1 MKIFLIVTLLVMAVV
16 LVTAGC
22 KTSRGGYATA
32 PYKSVRSTG
41 SFEVRDYPA
50 LTVVETPL
58 SGPGGDAGFGR
69 LFRFI
74 TGRNEG
80 WQKIAMTTPV
90 FMSGDDASRTISFVL
105 PSNLESGR
113 IPKPADASL
122 SVREIPPGRFAVLR
136 FSGGRSA
143 QHEAAAL
150 GQLKTWMAA
159 EGLSVTSQPVFG
171 YFDPPWTPSFMRRN
185 EVMLRFE
192 AGEATSTRR
201 HRSST
206 ALTDVSSPGA
216 PSRD

>member
-80 WQKIAMTTPV
+80 GQKIAMTTPV
-90 FMSGDDASRTISFVL
+90 FMSGSDSNKTMAFVMPYTMKVPVLLARVIWSRL
-105 PSNLESGR
+105 
-113 IPKPADASL
+113 
-122 SVREIPPGRFAVLR
+122 
-136 FSGGRSA
+136 
-143 QHEAAAL
+143 
-150 GQLKTWMAA
+150 
-159 EGLSVTSQPVFG
+159 
-171 YFDPPWTPSFMRRN
+171 
-185 EVMLRFE
+185 
-192 AGEATSTRR
+192 
-201 HRSST
+201 
-206 ALTDVSSPGA
+206 
-216 PSRD
+216 